1 MINKFVQIVTLKE
14 TFLTINK
21 EWKYAKDLI
30 NQIEIKFL
38 EQLKTFKLKMKD
50 LKKEIKHKH

>member
-21 EWKYAKDLI
+21 EWIYAKDLM
-30 NQIEIKFL
+30 NQIKIKFSG
-38 EQLKTFKLKMKD
+38 QPKTLKLKMKD
-50 LKKEIKHKH
+50 LKKEIKH